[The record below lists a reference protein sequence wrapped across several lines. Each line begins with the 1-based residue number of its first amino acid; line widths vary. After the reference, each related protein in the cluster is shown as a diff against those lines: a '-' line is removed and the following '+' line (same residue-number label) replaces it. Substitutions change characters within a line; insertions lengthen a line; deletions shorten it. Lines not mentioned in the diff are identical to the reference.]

1 MKFIRLILM
10 ICVMFALLWCGGLLW
25 FVSRIEDESPRVK
38 IQTDVIVVLTG
49 GSDRLAEGLRLLDEN
64 YASRLFVSGAGE
76 GVTLQDV
83 FRNASFPLSRYDEF
97 VPRVEIGYEA
107 QTTHGNAEEVASWLK
122 QHDYRS
128 IRLITSNY
136 HMDRSYLELVYLMPD
151 IKIIKH
157 AVVPKH
163 VIVQRWWK
171 FKGSRKLIT
180 SEYNKFLGAILQR
193 EFSHNRRR

>member
-1 MKFIRLILM
+1 
-10 ICVMFALLWCGGLLW
+10 
-25 FVSRIEDESPRVK
+25 
-38 IQTDVIVVLTG
+38 
-49 GSDRLAEGLRLLDEN
+49 
-64 YASRLFVSGAGE
+64 
-76 GVTLQDV
+76 
-83 FRNASFPLSRYDEF
+83 
-97 VPRVEIGYEA
+97 
-107 QTTHGNAEEVASWLK
+107 
-122 QHDYRS
+122 
-128 IRLITSNY
+128 
-136 HMDRSYLELVYLMPD
+136 MDRSYLELVYLMPD